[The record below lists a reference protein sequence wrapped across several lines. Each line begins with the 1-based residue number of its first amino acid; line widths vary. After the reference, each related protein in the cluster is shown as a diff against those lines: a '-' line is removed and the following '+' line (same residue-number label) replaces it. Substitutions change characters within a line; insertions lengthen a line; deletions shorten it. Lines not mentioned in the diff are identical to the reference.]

1 MNDIS
6 NFKLRH
12 LIFTIVVSILLILYS
27 LFGLLLISYE
37 VQIFILFF
45 FVVMF
50 GIPHGFYDY
59 SIAKKLYE
67 KKSPNWLSKFTSI
80 YILTILI
87 SLAFWN
93 IFPLASLIIFLG
105 ISLYH
110 FGYEEVI
117 YNNLKR
123 SFIKVFMIGSI
134 PIIFPFLFYTNEVLK
149 LFSILIGTNLP
160 SIEIGNEISLLLL
173 FFYILYFYFIYKG
186 LYLMQIIGY
195 LLVLAFLP
203 PLISFV
209 FYFCF
214 VHSTRHVIDSYYSR
228 DNIFKKY
235 HLLTLTF
242 TMALISLII
251 SFVFG
256 VYMLEAFDMSIE
268 VLTIKYI
275 FIGLFC
281 LTVPHIL
288 LSLISLNQSKIT

>member
-1 MNDIS
+1 
-6 NFKLRH
+6 
-12 LIFTIVVSILLILYS
+12 
-27 LFGLLLISYE
+27 
-37 VQIFILFF
+37 
-45 FVVMF
+45 MF

-67 KKSPNWLSKFTSI
+67 KKSSNWLSKFTSI
-80 YILTILI
+80 YIITILI

-160 SIEIGNEISLLLL
+160 SIEISNKISLLLL
-173 FFYILYFYFIYKG
+173 FFYILYFYFIYRG

-195 LLVLAFLP
+195 LFVLAFLP

>member
-1 MNDIS
+1 MNDI
-6 NFKLRH
+6 NNIKLKH

-27 LFGLLLISYE
+27 LVGSLLISYE
-37 VQIFILFF
+37 AQIFILFF

-59 SIAKKLYE
+59 SIAKKLYKE
-67 KKSPNWLSKFTSI
+67 KSPNWFSKFTSI
-80 YILTILI
+80 YIITILI

-93 IFPLASLIIFLG
+93 IFPLVSLIIFLG

-117 YNNLKR
+117 YNNLKS
-123 SFIKVFMIGSI
+123 SFLKVFIIGSV
-134 PIIFPFLFYTNEVLK
+134 PVVFPFLFYTDEVLK

-160 SIEIGNEISLLLL
+160 SIEINNKISLLLL
-173 FFYILYFYFIYKG
+173 CFYILYFYLIYRG
-186 LYLMQIIGY
+186 FYLIQVIGY
-195 LLVLAFLP
+195 LLVLVSLP

-214 VHSTRHVIDSYYSR
+214 VHSARHVIDSYYSQ

-235 HLLTLTF
+235 HLLTLTLA
-242 TMALISLII
+242 MALISLII

-256 VYMLEAFDMSIE
+256 AYLLEAFDMSIE

>member
-1 MNDIS
+1 MNDI
-6 NFKLRH
+6 NNIKLRH

-67 KKSPNWLSKFTSI
+67 EKSPNWLSKFTSI
-80 YILTILI
+80 YIITILI

-93 IFPLASLIIFLG
+93 IFPLVSLIIFLG

-117 YNNLKR
+117 YNNLKS
-123 SFIKVFMIGSI
+123 SFLKVFMIGSI
-134 PIIFPFLFYTNEVLK
+134 PIVFPFLFYTNEVLK

-173 FFYILYFYFIYKG
+173 FFYILYFYFIYRG
-186 LYLMQIIGY
+186 LYLIQIIGY
-195 LLVLAFLP
+195 LLVLASLP

-214 VHSTRHVIDSYYSR
+214 VHSARHVIDSYYSQ

>member
-1 MNDIS
+1 MNDI
-6 NFKLRH
+6 NNIKLRH

-27 LFGLLLISYE
+27 LFGSLLISYE
-37 VQIFILFF
+37 AQIFILFF

-59 SIAKKLYE
+59 SIAKKLYKE
-67 KKSPNWLSKFTSI
+67 KPSNWFSKFTSI
-80 YILTILI
+80 YIITILI

-93 IFPLASLIIFLG
+93 VFPLVSLIIFLG

-117 YNNLKR
+117 YNNLKS
-123 SFIKVFMIGSI
+123 SFLKIFIIGSV
-134 PIIFPFLFYTNEVLK
+134 PVIFPFLFYTNEVLK

-214 VHSTRHVIDSYYSR
+214 VHSARHVIDSYYSK

-235 HLLTLTF
+235 HLLVLTF

-251 SFVFG
+251 SFG
-256 VYMLEAFDMSIE
+256 LGAYMFEAFDMSIE
-268 VLTIKYI
+268 VLTLKYI

>member
-6 NFKLRH
+6 NIKLRH
-12 LIFTIVVSILLILYS
+12 LIFTIIVSILLILYS

-37 VQIFILFF
+37 VQIFVLFF

-67 KKSPNWLSKFTSI
+67 KKSSNWLSKFTSI
-80 YILTILI
+80 YIITILI

-134 PIIFPFLFYTNEVLK
+134 PIILFVK
-149 LFSILIGTNLP
+149 F
-160 SIEIGNEISLLLL
+160 
-173 FFYILYFYFIYKG
+173 
-186 LYLMQIIGY
+186 
-195 LLVLAFLP
+195 
-203 PLISFV
+203 
-209 FYFCF
+209 
-214 VHSTRHVIDSYYSR
+214 
-228 DNIFKKY
+228 
-235 HLLTLTF
+235 
-242 TMALISLII
+242 
-251 SFVFG
+251 
-256 VYMLEAFDMSIE
+256 
-268 VLTIKYI
+268 
-275 FIGLFC
+275 
-281 LTVPHIL
+281 
-288 LSLISLNQSKIT
+288 